1 MIVFSPLS
9 LYTTYLGWQ
18 QYDVIYL
25 ALWQTGILYLGFV
38 AIAWRF
44 LKNLLASASA
54 THQMSEHA
62 LNQFL
67 FELALAVLICGL
79 FVYPSIT
86 LQQKGV
92 VFKPVCTL
100 GGANTKDS
108 SIKDTGTT
116 YDESFADVLTE
127 QVKIPLG
134 FVLLQNLASS
144 MTYGLMKVTGCSDSL
159 QAIKGDLIST
169 HIPQALKKQA
179 LDFHHQCYL
188 EAKTAYLNT
197 TRTPTEQAKVQK
209 ILQQYGGEDDLNWMG
224 SKVLQTFYYQD
235 LKARSPVPGF
245 SYASN
250 PSSHFEDAGKDDKAV
265 AAHKPEHGY
274 PTCEAWWDKIK
285 ADLVDTSNKASWY
298 DEHLGKWNVGHR
310 VAEYKMNHKIGWGSQ
325 LSADDFIARVL
336 LQDETGLQLSA
347 NEALMD
353 NTNGTFKTAA
363 SRALINTGQW
373 FKSFTTTPLKREA
386 ILQSLPIMQAFFY
399 FFLIILTPFI
409 LALSGYSTKAVG
421 SLCALLFM
429 AIFMQYLWHLGS
441 FLERATVNSLGE
453 TNVVSA
459 MQNMMVLFYFI
470 APLILLKLS
479 AHFGGEGG
487 GVLNG
492 LLTSGQEF
500 VNDKEQMGQNIA
512 RVGAKVASKGLV

>member
-1 MIVFSPLS
+1 MIVFSPLA

-18 QYDVIYL
+18 QYDVIYD
-25 ALWQTGILYLGFV
+25 ALWQTGLLYVGFI
-38 AIAWRF
+38 AIVWRF
-44 LKNLLASASA
+44 LKNLLAPAGA
-54 THQMSEHA
+54 THHAAEHA
-62 LNQFL
+62 LNHFL
-67 FELALAVLICGL
+67 FELAIAVFICGL
-79 FVYPSIT
+79 FVYPSMA
-86 LQQKGV
+86 LQQKGL
-92 VFKPVCTL
+92 VFRPVCTL
-100 GGANTKDS
+100 GGEKTKDS

-116 YDESFADVLTE
+116 YDESFADVLTG
-127 QVKIPLG
+127 QVKVPLV
-134 FVLLQNLASS
+134 FLLLQNVASS
-144 MTYGLMKVTGCSDSL
+144 TTYGLMKVTGCSDSL

-179 LDFHHQCYL
+179 LDFHQQCYL

-197 TRTPTEQAKVQK
+197 SRTAAEQAKVQK

-224 SKVLQTFYYQD
+224 SKVLQTFYYED

-250 PSSHFEDAGKDDKAV
+250 PSSHFEDAGKEDKAV
-265 AAHKPEHGY
+265 AAHKPEYGY
-274 PTCEAWWDKIK
+274 PTCAAWWDKIK
-285 ADLVDTSNKASWY
+285 EDLVEASNKASWY

-310 VAEYKMNHKIGWGSQ
+310 VTQYKLKHKIGWGSQ
-325 LSADDFIARVL
+325 ISADDFIARVL
-336 LQDETGLQLSA
+336 LQDGTDLQLAA

-399 FFLIILTPFI
+399 FFLIILTPFV
-409 LALSGYSTKAVG
+409 LTLSGYSTKAVG
-421 SLCALLFM
+421 SVCALLFM

-453 TNVVSA
+453 SNVVSA

-470 APLILLKLS
+470 APVILLKLS

-487 GVLNG
+487 VVLG
-492 LLTSGQEF
+492 DLLTSSQGVANEKTQ
-500 VNDKEQMGQNIA
+500 VVQSIGRAGVKA
-512 RVGAKVASKGLV
+512 ASKGLL